1 MAGAPESE
9 ALEPPPVRMRDGF
22 AGSDV
27 RFVEALRTGTV
38 HLVILP
44 PDDEPDDDS
53 AGILMDG
60 SGRALAGLLGTPT
73 ITRCGL
79 STFPHNPSADA
90 RHGMTYRFHDEQ
102 LCAACY
108 RTLTPADQHLAF
120 EHATPDDAGDTTND

>member
-1 MAGAPESE
+1 MAKPIA
-9 ALEPPPVRMRDGF
+9 

-38 HLVILP
+38 HVVVLP
-44 PDDEPDDDS
+44 PEDDVDDEAVEFIP
-53 AGILMDG
+53 MDG

-73 ITRCGL
+73 VTRCGL
-79 STFPHNPSADA
+79 DTFPHNPSAEA
-90 RHGMTYRFHDEQ
+90 RHGMTYRFRDSQ

-120 EHATPDDAGDTTND
+120 EHGQPDDAVDTADA